1 MRRGQGDGFI
11 YYTCDFLKGHDG
23 LNRGLF
29 TQETLGGYWMSG
41 PVVGTELMSSTCVL
55 WEESSVISGYDDL
68 WVQVWSED
76 TSSHGNGSVRESVSS
91 CRADKNS
98 LLEKV
103 KLSVKVEGS
112 EGALCVKGAG
122 VQEQNQP

>member
-1 MRRGQGDGFI
+1 
-11 YYTCDFLKGHDG
+11 
-23 LNRGLF
+23 
-29 TQETLGGYWMSG
+29 MSG
-41 PVVGTELMSSTCVL
+41 PVVGTELMPSTCVL

-76 TSSHGNGSVRESVSS
+76 TSPHGNGSVRESVSS

-103 KLSVKVEGS
+103 KLRVKMEGS
-112 EGALCVKGAG
+112 EGGRGSRRTEPTVRQRPRKPLEVKHSEPECRLGLDGA
-122 VQEQNQP
+122 